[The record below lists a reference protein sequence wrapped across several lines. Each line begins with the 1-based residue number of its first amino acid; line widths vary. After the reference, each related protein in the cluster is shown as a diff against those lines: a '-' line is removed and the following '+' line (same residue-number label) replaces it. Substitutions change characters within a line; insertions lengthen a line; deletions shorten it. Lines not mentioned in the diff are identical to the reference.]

1 MVRSGKDRLY
11 QVKTGYFMEF
21 QVISG

>member
-11 QVKTGYFMEF
+11 QVKTGYVMEF